1 MTIAVILCISIVL
14 PFQNGEGQGRKTDG
28 DVSEENRKVF
38 KIRKHYPDH
47 HRKSNK
53 RRVPDQPGTQKPEN
67 EKNFKPA
74 KNGKKKIC
82 RENVLDEIRN
92 VFQNPS
98 GFKKSLTR
106 ARANHEGEADPQE
119 PTGG

>member
-14 PFQNGEGQGRKTDG
+14 PFQNGEGQGRKT
-28 DVSEENRKVF
+28 
-38 KIRKHYPDH
+38 
-47 HRKSNK
+47 NK

-92 VFQNPS
+92 VFQKRIRVQIYLNR
-98 GFKKSLTR
+98 GIGK
-106 ARANHEGEADPQE
+106 HEGEAEPQE